1 MGTEA
6 HNATELVGFLQEWVN
21 SEPAL
26 QVDQTEL
33 RVGTRCPVLIPSLKL
48 IGEGKCL

>member
-6 HNATELVGFLQEWVN
+6 HNATDLVGFLQEWVD

-26 QVDQTEL
+26 QLDQTEL
-33 RVGTRCPVLIPSLKL
+33 RVGTRCPVLILSLKL